1 MSYMIARTLGVVETT
16 KASTSDS
23 ARVPVTVYV
32 YPDAPESVSG
42 LPGSAKL
49 GADSSQECAASASD
63 ASDSVEGLIH
73 HSQSQPFDSHETSF
87 DLIQNAESASRK
99 PRFELTLPS
108 TIITSVEPE
117 ACFFSPSDEKSLE
130 LSGALLSSPAMSR
143 QVSPVLERRRLAPFR
158 IADVEADSSS
168 TSSNDDSESFT
179 ILEKNSE
186 VDPVESGEGLG
197 LTVAPGLG
205 PGLRPE
211 PEDMHIGSSL
221 RRRGGALSQETDIH
235 Q

>member
-23 ARVPVTVYV
+23 ARVPVAVYA
-32 YPDAPESVSG
+32 YPEAPESDSG

-49 GADSSQECAASASD
+49 GVHDSQESAASASD
-63 ASDSVEGLIH
+63 SVDVLY
-73 HSQSQPFDSHETSF
+73 HSQSQPFDTHETSV

-99 PRFELTLPS
+99 LRFELTLPS
-108 TIITSVEPE
+108 TIITEPE

-158 IADVEADSSS
+158 IADVEADSAS
-168 TSSNDDSESFT
+168 TSSNDDPEPFT
-179 ILEKNSE
+179 TLEKNFE
-186 VDPVESGEGLG
+186 VDSVVSGEGLG
-197 LTVAPGLG
+197 LTIAPGSG
-205 PGLRPE
+205 ASLRSE
-211 PEDMHIGSSL
+211 PDDMHIGSSL
-221 RRRGGALSQETDIH
+221 RRRGGALGQETDVH